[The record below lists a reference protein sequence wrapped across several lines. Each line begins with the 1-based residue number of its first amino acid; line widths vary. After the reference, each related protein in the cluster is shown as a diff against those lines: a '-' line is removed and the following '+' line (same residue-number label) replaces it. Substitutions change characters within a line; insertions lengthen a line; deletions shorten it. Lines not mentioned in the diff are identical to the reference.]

1 MDKRSGENLS
11 IKGHDSCGSWEMYPA
26 KDLEDEILSAAC
38 KTEDLTVPQLIDT
51 VLKSIGDDGPSKKT
65 VRKAIDHLADGG
77 FFLQGASLTIHPTS
91 KARREVA
98 RCQEDA

>member
-1 MDKRSGENLS
+1 MDKLSGEKLS
-11 IKGHDSCGSWEMYPA
+11 IRAKISCGSWGMYPA

-38 KTEDLTVPQLIDT
+38 KTEDLTVPQLIDA

-65 VRKAIDHLADGG
+65 VRRAINYLAEGG

>member
-1 MDKRSGENLS
+1 
-11 IKGHDSCGSWEMYPA
+11 MYPA

-38 KTEDLTVPQLIDT
+38 KTEDLTVPQLIDI

-65 VRKAIDHLADGG
+65 VRTAINYLADGG
-77 FFLQGASLTIHPTS
+77 FFLQEAIAIHPTS

-98 RCQEDA
+98 RCQEDV

>member
-1 MDKRSGENLS
+1 
-11 IKGHDSCGSWEMYPA
+11 MYPA

-51 VLKSIGDDGPSKKT
+51 VIKSIGDDGPSKKT
-65 VRKAIDHLADGG
+65 VRRAINYLADMG
-77 FFLQGASLTIHPTS
+77 FFMQKTSLTIHPTS